1 MYNAVWGADAHIGPA
16 ECTSE
21 TKKRCGEIEGSQWA
35 GVGIGPYNV
44 RKEVQRIWEV

>member
-1 MYNAVWGADAHIGPA
+1 MPTSAWQNARP
-16 ECTSE
+16 
-21 TKKRCGEIEGSQWA
+21 KRKRCGEIEGSQWA

>member
-1 MYNAVWGADAHIGPA
+1 MP
-16 ECTSE
+16 TSAGRMQKKNE
-21 TKKRCGEIEGSQWA
+21 KRCGEIEGSQWA